1 MKQSMTGDTISVSGT
16 SFASDIT
23 FRCVVPAFP
32 FSNQGGP
39 IEYPGGGAK
48 MTLICTKK
56 TVSHTRCVTLRR

>member
-1 MKQSMTGDTISVSGT
+1 MKQSMTGDTISISGT

-32 FSNQGGP
+32 FSDQNIQGGP

-48 MTLICTKK
+48 MTLI
-56 TVSHTRCVTLRR
+56 